1 MRAITVR
8 QPWAWAI
15 VHGGKDV
22 ENRTRNIAGGYRGLV
37 AIHAAL
43 KVHEGWPL
51 TEHSAL
57 INGVAS
63 SAESAAA
70 FGAFG
75 AVIGVVDLTGVHWWG
90 DDTCHRIGG
99 VDGRHRCS
107 PWAMDHYRHLT
118 LANRRP
124 LATPVPAK
132 GRLGLWT
139 LPDDVEA
146 AVLAQ
151 LGAVA

>member
-1 MRAITVR
+1 MKAITVR
-8 QPWAWAI
+8 QPFAWQI
-15 VHGGKDV
+15 LHQRKDV
-22 ENRTRNIAGGYRGLV
+22 ENRTRNIAGRYRGPV
-37 AIHAAL
+37 AVHAGLTYDEGAMRAL
-43 KVHEGWPL
+43 PRRAPEWVTAPRFFL
-51 TEHSAL
+51 T
-57 INGVAS
+57 GV
-63 SAESAAA
+63 
-70 FGAFG
+70 
-75 AVIGVVDLTGVHWWG
+75 VLGVVDLTGVHWWG

-107 PWAMDHYRHLT
+107 PWAMDHYKHLT
-118 LANRRP
+118 LANQRP

-151 LGAVA
+151 IGAVS